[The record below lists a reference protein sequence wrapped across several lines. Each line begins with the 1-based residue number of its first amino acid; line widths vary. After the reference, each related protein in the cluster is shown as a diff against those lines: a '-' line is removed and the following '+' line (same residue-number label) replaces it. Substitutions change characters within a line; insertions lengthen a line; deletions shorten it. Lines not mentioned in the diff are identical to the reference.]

1 MSKPLTISELGE
13 LLMETTQRDCGVWPE
28 DQPDPGKEEN
38 GCQNTGGWK
47 PSGGRSST
55 TQL

>member
-1 MSKPLTISELGE
+1 MSKALTTAELGE

-28 DQPDPGKEEN
+28 DQPDPGEEGD

-47 PSGGRSST
+47 PSEGRSST
-55 TQL
+55 TPR